1 MPIVH
6 IDLIEGRS
14 DEQLKKMVKEVTDAI
29 ERTAVAPRDDI
40 RIVIN
45 EMKKNNYSV
54 GGTLKS
60 DAK

>member
-6 IDLIEGRS
+6 IDLIEGRT
-14 DEQLKKMVKEVTDAI
+14 DDQLKQMVKEVTDAI
-29 ERTAVAPRDDI
+29 ERTAIAPRDDI